1 MQVPHIDTAMLRL
14 LTSLASTPAVP
25 GFSAGERLTARVVER
40 LPSGD
45 VRLEVGGRQILAR
58 PAVQLLPGQ
67 ILDLEVVRTAPDV
80 ELRLLQGS
88 ARFSEQAFAE
98 AVLGQ
103 ARREMPA
110 VDATAVWRA
119 LLALPPDRL
128 AATVSALSKQ
138 LSALLH
144 AAPPAPQGVGTP
156 APAAAGLAAVLEA
169 IAPST
174 RGEPGTAPHA
184 SATTAA
190 AVGRALAQ
198 WLGPLDGS
206 TDAGLTALA
215 LRRFAEQG
223 GLLFETRLRAAL
235 AAAGAPTASAPGT
248 GLPHAVVSDAR
259 VLLALLGRS
268 LPSAAGPALGTRP
281 PATGRLDAEPAAQ
294 LASAAAADTVTREH
308 VRLTEHV
315 LARQVELAYHWVKD
329 GVLRLD
335 VPLDLPFGR
344 TTVRVRLSRDG
355 AAPGEPG
362 PAEGHVVQVT
372 LALGPLGFLEANARW
387 HRHELSVSLY
397 VEHDTAR
404 ALVEPLV
411 PGLVDGLRA
420 SGFTDVAATLGVD
433 PGRFQRSDV
442 DAETPPAGGGVF
454 SARV

>member
-1 MQVPHIDTAMLRL
+1 MQVPHIDVATLRL

-40 LPSGD
+40 LSSGD
-45 VRLEVGGRQILAR
+45 VRLDVGGRQILAR

-67 ILDLEVVRTAPDV
+67 ILELEVVRTAPDV

-88 ARFSEQAFAE
+88 ARFSERAFAE

-103 ARREMPA
+103 ARREVPA
-110 VDATAVWRA
+110 VDGTAVWRA

-128 AATVSALSKQ
+128 AATMSALTKQ
-138 LSALLH
+138 LLALLH
-144 AAPPAPQGVGTP
+144 GAPPAPQGVATP
-156 APAAAGLAAVLEA
+156 ATAAAGLAAVLET

-174 RGEPGTAPHA
+174 RGEPGTAPH
-184 SATTAA
+184 TAA
-190 AVGRALAQ
+190 IGRALAQ

-206 TDAGLTALA
+206 TDAGLTAVA

-223 GLLFETRLRAAL
+223 GWLFETRLRTAL
-235 AAAGAPTASAPGT
+235 TAVGAPAASAPGA

-259 VLLALLGRS
+259 VLLAMLGRS
-268 LPSAAGPALGTRP
+268 LPSAPGPALEPRP
-281 PATGRLDAEPAAQ
+281 SATGRLDAQPAAQ
-294 LASAAAADTVTREH
+294 LVTAAAADAVTREH
-308 VRLTEHV
+308 ARLTEHV

-335 VPLDLPFGR
+335 VPLDLPYGR

-355 AAPGEPG
+355 AAPGEPES
-362 PAEGHVVQVT
+362 ATGHVVQVT
-372 LALGPLGFLEANARW
+372 LALGPLGLLEANARW
-387 HRHELSVSLY
+387 HRHELRVSLF
-397 VEHDTAR
+397 VERDTAH

-433 PGRFQRSDV
+433 PGRFQRRDV
-442 DAETPPAGGGVF
+442 DAETPPPGGVVF